1 MRTRTI
7 FILSILG
14 VFILN
19 AWTAREAGDLQK
31 AGWLIG
37 TWKNTT
43 PKGSIF
49 ETWSRT
55 GSNELSGK
63 SYMLKEQ
70 DTIVF
75 ESIRLVQQEEGIFYI
90 PVVKDQNNGAPV
102 RFTAATVSEKQ
113 LVFENPQHD
122 FPQIIS
128 YTRVGT
134 DSLIA
139 EISGTRN
146 GKMRKQRFPMVRVR

>member
-14 VFILN
+14 LLILN
-19 AWTAREAGDLQK
+19 AWTAGGSGDLQK

-37 TWKNTT
+37 TWKNNT
-43 PKGSIF
+43 PKGSIY
-49 ETWSRT
+49 ETWERS
-55 GSNELSGK
+55 GGNELSGK
-63 SYMLKEQ
+63 SYMLKGQ
-70 DTIVF
+70 DTVVF
-75 ESIRLVQQEEGIFYI
+75 ESIRLVQEEAGIYYI
-90 PVVKDQNNGAPV
+90 PIVKDQNNGAPV
-102 RFTAATVSEKQ
+102 RFTAATVSENQ

-122 FPQIIS
+122 FPQVIS
-128 YTRVGT
+128 YTRTGA

-139 EISGTRN
+139 EISGTRG

>member
-14 VFILN
+14 LFILN

-90 PVVKDQNNGAPV
+90 PVVKDQNNGAAV
-102 RFTAATVSEKQ
+102 RFAATTVSETR

-122 FPQIIS
+122 FPQVIS
-128 YTRVGT
+128 YTKISG

-139 EISGTRN
+139 EISGGRD